1 MTYFIRRG
9 DQQYGPYTLG
19 DLQRYVASGHIGP
32 DEEACTEG
40 GVAVGQVGALLAQPQ
55 AEPSPFA
62 GFGDTAATGAGE
74 SPFGTAHAG
83 SPQAIPAGAYLPA
96 YQKPRMAN
104 GAPLPPD
111 FHWGWLLL
119 LHLPTCGV
127 ITFVWMFLQAW
138 WVRQLDPRNR
148 AIWYASIGMGISY
161 LVGLPLNVAASVMG
175 EMGSGESPYL
185 IFGLLFAYGLVSIA
199 GGVLMIVGFF
209 SMRRSMLNY
218 FNSVENINLRLN
230 GVMTFFFP
238 IWYFQYHMSRIAQWK
253 KTGVYPL

>member
-19 DLQRYVASGHIGP
+19 DLQRYVASGHISAE
-32 DEEACTEG
+32 DEAYTEG
-40 GVAVGQVGALLAQPQ
+40 GGAAGRVGALLAQPQ

-62 GFGDTAATGAGE
+62 PVGGAAAADPSA
-74 SPFGTAHAG
+74 SPFG
-83 SPQAIPAGAYLPA
+83 SPQPASPMAIPSGAYLPA

-119 LHLPTCGV
+119 LHIPTCGM
-127 ITFVWMFLQAW
+127 ITFVWLFLQAW
-138 WVRQLDPRNR
+138 WVRQLDRENR
-148 AIWYASIGMGISY
+148 AVWYFAGNLGLSY
-161 LVGLPLNVAASVMG
+161 LVGLPLNLTFSFM
-175 EMGSGESPYL
+175 SESDDVTSPEL
-185 IFGLLFAYGLVSIA
+185 IFVLIGVYLLVVIGGLVLFVIGA
-199 GGVLMIVGFF
+199 F

-253 KTGVYPL
+253 KTGMYPM